1 MESPQLA
8 VSPILD
14 YKHRASNGADEIST
28 KRGSKILPSES
39 FQERQPTI
47 SSGVGK
53 RPVAFF
59 ENASR
64 PSTLISKTPPLDR
77 RRFNCA
83 DGCCLRMRSRAARAR
98 GS

>member
-8 VSPILD
+8 ILLILD
-14 YKHRASNGADEIST
+14 HKHRASNGVHETSRLEQQRLAA
-28 KRGSKILPSES
+28 GN
-39 FQERQPTI
+39 FQDRQPAI

-59 ENASR
+59 EKANR

-77 RRFNCA
+77 RRLNCA